1 MIVAA
6 TTANFSELSL
16 SDALQRIADLEYTA
30 VEIAIADDSNHITPS
45 DVARDRDEA
54 HAILRKSH
62 RLEVTSF
69 HVEIGSTGA
78 EHYQHFEAICELA
91 RICKV
96 VTLNVPSAEL
106 GTPFNEEV
114 EHLRRLVDIADDY
127 GAKVCI
133 RNQSGR
139 QASDPDTIKVLCDN
153 VDNLGLAFDPSI
165 YICGPDAGKDT
176 DKVQPY
182 VGHVYLRD
190 TSASDFQVKVG
201 QGEVDYGR
209 VISQLSAFNYRRA
222 LCVDV
227 VEMPGIEHSAEMRKM
242 RLLLESLL

>member
-6 TTANFSELSL
+6 NTASFSDLSL

-30 VEIAIADDSNHITPS
+30 VEISITDDSSHITPA
-45 DVARDRDEA
+45 DVARDRKEA

-69 HVEIGSTGA
+69 YVEIGAVGD
-78 EHYQHFEAICELA
+78 EHYQQFEAICEVA
-91 RICKV
+91 RISKV

-114 EHLRRLVDIADDY
+114 EHLRRLVEIANDY

-153 VDNLGLAFDPSI
+153 VDNLGLAFDPTI
-165 YICGPDAGKDT
+165 YICGPDAGKDF
-176 DKVQPY
+176 DKVLAY

-190 TSASDFQVKVG
+190 TSPTEFQVKVG
-201 QGEVDYGR
+201 QGEVDYGKI
-209 VISQLSAFNYRRA
+209 ISQLSALDYRRA

-227 VEMPGIEHSAEMRKM
+227 VETPGIEHSAEMRKM

>member
-1 MIVAA
+1 M
-6 TTANFSELSL
+6 

-30 VEIAIADDSNHITPS
+30 VEIAIADDSNHITAA
-45 DVARDRDEA
+45 DIYRDRNEA

-69 HVEIGSTGA
+69 HIEIGAVGD
-78 EHYQHFEAICELA
+78 EHYQQFEAICELA
-91 RICKV
+91 RISKV

-114 EHLRRLVDIADDY
+114 EHLRRLVGIADDY

-176 DKVQPY
+176 DKIQPY

-190 TSASDFQVKVG
+190 TSSSEFQVKVG
-201 QGEVDYGR
+201 QGEVDYAK
-209 VISQLSAFNYRRA
+209 VISQLNAVGYRRA

-227 VEMPGIEHSAEMRKM
+227 VEMPGVEHSAEMRKM
-242 RLLLESLL
+242 RLLVESLL

>member
-1 MIVAA
+1 LIVAA
-6 TTANFSELSL
+6 TTTSFPDFSLN
-16 SDALQRIADLEYTA
+16 DALQRIADLEYTA
-30 VEIAIADDSNHITPS
+30 VEIAITDDSGHITPA
-45 DVARDRDEA
+45 DVCRDRNEA
-54 HAILRKSH
+54 HAIVRKSH
-62 RLEVTSF
+62 RLELTSF
-69 HVEIGSTGA
+69 DVGIGATGD
-78 EHYQHFEAICELA
+78 EHYKQFEEICQLA

-114 EHLRRLVDIADDY
+114 EHLRRLVTIADDY

-139 QASDPDTIKVLCDN
+139 QASDPDTIKLLCDY

-190 TSASDFQVKVG
+190 TNASDFQVKVG
-201 QGEVDYGR
+201 QGEVDYGK
-209 VISQLSAFNYRRA
+209 VIAQLAAEDYRRA

>member
-6 TTANFSELSL
+6 TTASFPNLSL

-30 VEIAIADDSNHITPS
+30 VEIAITDDSNHITPA
-45 DVARDRDEA
+45 DVSRDRNDA

-69 HVEIGSTGA
+69 ELGIQATGE
-78 EHYQHFEAICELA
+78 EHYKQFEDICELA
-91 RICKV
+91 RISKV

-114 EHLRRLVDIADDY
+114 EHLRRLVQIADDY

-153 VDNLGLAFDPSI
+153 VDNLGLAYDPSI

-190 TSASDFQVKVG
+190 TSPSEFQVKVG

-209 VISQLSAFNYRRA
+209 VLSQLIATGYRRA

-227 VEMPGIEHSAEMRKM
+227 AETPDTEHFAEMRKM

>member
-6 TTANFSELSL
+6 TTASFSELSM

-30 VEIAIADDSNHITPS
+30 VEIAIADDSNHITAA
-45 DVARDRDEA
+45 DIYRDRNEA

-69 HVEIGSTGA
+69 HIEIGAVGD
-78 EHYQHFEAICELA
+78 EHYQQFEAICELA
-91 RICKV
+91 RISKV
-96 VTLNVPSAEL
+96 VTLNVPSADL

-114 EHLRRLVDIADDY
+114 EHLRRLVGIADDY

-176 DKVQPY
+176 DKIQPY

-190 TSASDFQVKVG
+190 TSSSEFQVKVG
-201 QGEVDYGR
+201 QGEVDYAK
-209 VISQLSAFNYRRA
+209 VISQLNAVGYRRA

-227 VEMPGIEHSAEMRKM
+227 VEMPGVEHSAEMRKM
-242 RLLLESLL
+242 RLLVESLL

>member
-6 TTANFSELSL
+6 TTASFSDLSL
-16 SDALQRIADLEYTA
+16 SEALQRIADLEYTA
-30 VEIAIADDSNHITPS
+30 VEIAITDDSSHITPA
-45 DVARDRDEA
+45 DVARDRNEA

-69 HVEIGSTGA
+69 YVEIGAVGDL
-78 EHYQHFEAICELA
+78 HYQQFEAICELA
-91 RICKV
+91 RISKV

-114 EHLRRLVDIADDY
+114 EHLRRLVEIANDY

-133 RNQSGR
+133 RNESGR

-153 VDNLGLAFDPSI
+153 VENLGLAFDPTI
-165 YICGPDAGKDT
+165 YICGPDAGKDS
-176 DKVQPY
+176 DKVQAY

-190 TSASDFQVKVG
+190 TSPTEFQVKVG
-201 QGEVDYGR
+201 QGEVDYGKI
-209 VISQLSAFNYRRA
+209 ISQLSALGYRRA

-227 VEMPGIEHSAEMRKM
+227 VEMPGIEQSAEMRKM

>member
-1 MIVAA
+1 MIVAT
-6 TTANFSELSL
+6 TTASFPELSL

-30 VEIAIADDSNHITPS
+30 VEIAITDGSNHMTPA
-45 DVARDRDEA
+45 DVFRDRNAA
-54 HAILRKSH
+54 HAVLRKSH

-69 HVEIGSTGA
+69 YVDISATGD
-78 EHYQHFEAICELA
+78 EHYRLFESICELA

-114 EHLRRLVDIADDY
+114 EHLRRLVEIADDY
-127 GAKVCI
+127 GSKVCI

-190 TSASDFQVKVG
+190 TSPTEFQVKVG
-201 QGEVDYGR
+201 QGEVDYGK
-209 VISQLSAFNYRRA
+209 IIAQLAASGYRRA

-227 VEMPGIEHSAEMRKM
+227 AEVAGVEHSAEMRKM

>member
-6 TTANFSELSL
+6 NTASFSDLSL

-30 VEIAIADDSNHITPS
+30 VEISITDDSSHITPA
-45 DVARDRDEA
+45 DVARDRNEA
-54 HAILRKSH
+54 HSILRKSH

-69 HVEIGSTGA
+69 YVEIGAVGD
-78 EHYQHFEAICELA
+78 EHYQQFEAICELA
-91 RICKV
+91 RISKV

-114 EHLRRLVDIADDY
+114 EHLRRLVEIANDY

-153 VDNLGLAFDPSI
+153 VDNLGLAFDPTI
-165 YICGPDAGKDT
+165 YICGPDAGKDS
-176 DKVQPY
+176 DKVLAY

-190 TSASDFQVKVG
+190 TSPTEFQVKVG
-201 QGEVDYGR
+201 QGEVDYGKI
-209 VISQLSAFNYRRA
+209 ISQLSALDYRRA

-227 VEMPGIEHSAEMRKM
+227 VETPGIEHSAEMRKM